1 MKHLYLIGG
10 PMGVG
15 KTSVGRALQQKLPN
29 CAFLDGDWCW
39 DMKPF
44 YVTDET
50 KAMVMDNICHLLS
63 NFLRCS
69 VYENIVFC
77 WVMHRR
83 DIVDEILSRLPLK
96 DVQVHTL
103 SLVCTPEV
111 LAQRLQKDVDA
122 GLRQPDV
129 IDRSLAY
136 LPMYEPMTTEKV
148 DTTDLTVEQI
158 ASHLENRNEQDRS
171 FSLTYREI

>member
-50 KAMVMDNICHLLS
+50 KAMVM
-63 NFLRCS
+63 
-69 VYENIVFC
+69 
-77 WVMHRR
+77 HRQ

-96 DVQVHTL
+96 NVQVHTL
-103 SLVCTPEV
+103 SLVCTPEA
-111 LAQRLQKDVDA
+111 LSQRLQKDVDA

-148 DTTDLTVEQI
+148 DTTDFTVEQI
-158 ASHLENRNEQDRS
+158 ASHLEN
-171 FSLTYREI
+171 